1 MVMGTEGASS
11 VVVKKAVPGLSP
23 RTLAKFLVRAGRVA
37 KVSGRVHLLVTGNRE
52 LQSLNRR
59 FRRKDEPTDVL
70 SFPAPRRWGAE
81 LAGDVAV
88 SAEMAAQS
96 ARRLG
101 HSVEQEIQVLALHGV
116 LHLAGFDH
124 AHDQGEML
132 RMERRLRKKLGLPV
146 GLIERANVRAKK
158 GLISSVEKPS
168 PRPVRTSRDRALRP
182 SPRPVAHRS
191 LRAKQ

>member
-1 MVMGTEGASS
+1 
-11 VVVKKAVPGLSP
+11 
-23 RTLAKFLVRAGRVA
+23 
-37 KVSGRVHLLVTGNRE
+37 
-52 LQSLNRR
+52 
-59 FRRKDEPTDVL
+59 
-70 SFPAPRRWGAE
+70 
-81 LAGDVAV
+81 
-88 SAEMAAQS
+88 MAAQS

-101 HSVEQEIQVLALHGV
+101 HSLEQEIQVLALHGV

-124 AHDQGEML
+124 AHDHGEML